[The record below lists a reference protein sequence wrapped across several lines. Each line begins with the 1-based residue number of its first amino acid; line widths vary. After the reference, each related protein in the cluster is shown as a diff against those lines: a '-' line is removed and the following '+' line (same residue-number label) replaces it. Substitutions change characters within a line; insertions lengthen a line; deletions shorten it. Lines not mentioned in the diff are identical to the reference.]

1 VSKNYYEEEIMF
13 IYQRKKKIK
22 EKAKKGTPVSEIIDE
37 NPKISEIIDEVNP
50 KISEINKSTIKKIE
64 NEGSN
69 NDELKVEIK
78 RIEDKLKIVEHEGQ
92 NLSIALF
99 QLVNGKKSVTNEI
112 VEEE

>member
-1 VSKNYYEEEIMF
+1 MF

-50 KISEINKSTIKKIE
+50 KISEINESTIKKIE
-64 NEGSN
+64 NSN
-69 NDELKVEIK
+69 NDELKDEIK
-78 RIEDKLKIVEHEGQ
+78 RIEKKLKIVEHEGK

-99 QLVNGKKSVTNEI
+99 QLLNEKKSMTNEI